1 MITDNQTLQVSEIE
15 SGTYVF
21 PFLGKKKLPHTWAL
35 FVHNNGEAVLYTN
48 RKPKTGALLGKPIKL
63 GNIWDFC
70 NHDDF
75 GLEVIPVGDPRNPY
89 KSENHVCKNCG
100 KEFRST

>member
-35 FVHNNGEAVLYTN
+35 FVHNNGEAELYTN